1 MPEIA
6 KASDWKTQKMPDD
19 VGTLDFR
26 RVYSP
31 QEFERISL
39 GLIPKEMEDKWF
51 IYYESHTLNIHRSWT
66 GYRIY
71 QINIQSQ
78 DDKTYKVVRTLVN
91 RNVAQYNQQDDEY
104 DVLLIDYLIDRLL
117 LGKNVRFPSPT
128 ELTRETKAIFKHSMV
143 GHATPNVEEPVPD
156 TNVQQEV
163 VSRLYGCLIG
173 GAIGDAVGS
182 YYEGQAN
189 INSVEFDVMN
199 GITDD
204 TQLTLAT
211 CESIIDSKH
220 VSAESIAKKM
230 LEWYNRG
237 KLSGL
242 GSSTLKAL
250 RDLQVGAHWALSGR
264 SGEYAAGN
272 GAAMRIAPLA
282 FFVNIATDKTVV
294 RDVCNITHKNDE
306 AYVGCLAILHA
317 INFVISDRWRSGQSL
332 LDLIIPELP
341 DTSVRD
347 NLLKLQKVPLLT
359 ITEAAQLIGT
369 SGHVVESVPFS
380 IFAAQRIREHQFEDI
395 LSEIVL
401 CGGDTDTNASLAGNI
416 MGAEIGL
423 AGFSAKA
430 MTAFK
435 KIKECDHILQVGN
448 ELAKILNTS
457 NGQPEN
463 I

>member
-6 KASDWKTQKMPDD
+6 KASDWKTEKMPDE
-19 VGTLDFR
+19 VGSLDFR
-26 RVYSP
+26 KVYSP
-31 QEFERISL
+31 QEFERIRL
-39 GLIPKEMEDKWF
+39 GLTPKEMEDKWF
-51 IYYESHTLNIHRSWT
+51 IYYENQTLNIHRSWT
-66 GYRIY
+66 GYHIY
-71 QINIQSQ
+71 QIAIQCQ
-78 DDKTYKVVRTLVN
+78 EDKTCKVIQTLVN
-91 RNVAQYNQQDDEY
+91 RNIAQYNQQNDEY
-104 DVLLIDYLIDRLL
+104 DILLIDYLIDRLL
-117 LGKNVRFPSPT
+117 LGKNVRFPTPAD
-128 ELTRETKAIFKHSMV
+128 LTGEEKAIFKHSIV
-143 GHATPNVEEPVPD
+143 GHATPNIEESTPD
-156 TNVQQEV
+156 TNIQPGV

-173 GAIGDAVGS
+173 GALGDAVGS

-189 INSVEFDVMN
+189 VKSIEFDVIN

-211 CESIIDSKH
+211 CESIIDSRQ

-230 LEWYNRG
+230 LEWYNKG

-282 FFVNIATDKTVV
+282 FFVNLETDKTVV

-306 AYVGCLAILHA
+306 AYVGCLSILYA
-317 INFVISDRWRSGQSL
+317 INYVISDQWRSGQSL

-347 NLLKLQKVPLLT
+347 NLLKLQKVPSLT
-359 ITEAAQLIGT
+359 INEAAQLIGT

-380 IFAAQRIREHQFEDI
+380 IFAAQKIRERQFEDI
-395 LSEIVL
+395 LCEIVL

-416 MGAEIGL
+416 MGAAIGL
-423 AGFSAKA
+423 AGFSVKA
-430 MTAFK
+430 MATFG
-435 KIKECDHILQVGN
+435 KIKECDDIIQVGN
-448 ELAKILNTS
+448 ELSKILNRS
-457 NGQPEN
+457 
-463 I
+463 